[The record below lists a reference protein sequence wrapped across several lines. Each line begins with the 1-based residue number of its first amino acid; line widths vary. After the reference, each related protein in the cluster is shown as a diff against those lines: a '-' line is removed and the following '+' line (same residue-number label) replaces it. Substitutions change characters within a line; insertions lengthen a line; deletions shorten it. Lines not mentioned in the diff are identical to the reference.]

1 MRRRLLKYRIELFC
15 KKSNNIF
22 FIKQNKH
29 ILRTLLMDA
38 SANVLETLKKDLE
51 TRGEQ
56 QVLEMQKNKTISQ
69 EGVVNIMMEG
79 EKEFLEKIGRYM
91 SYTEMRSI
99 YG

>member
-1 MRRRLLKYRIELFC
+1 
-15 KKSNNIF
+15 
-22 FIKQNKH
+22 
-29 ILRTLLMDA
+29 MDA

>member
-1 MRRRLLKYRIELFC
+1 
-15 KKSNNIF
+15 
-22 FIKQNKH
+22 
-29 ILRTLLMDA
+29 MDA

-69 EGVVNIMMEG
+69 EGVVNIIKEG
-79 EKEFLEKIGRYM
+79 EKEFVEKMGRYM
-91 SYTEMRSI
+91 TYAEMRSI

>member
-1 MRRRLLKYRIELFC
+1 MY
-15 KKSNNIF
+15 
-22 FIKQNKH
+22 
-29 ILRTLLMDA
+29 A

-69 EGVVNIMMEG
+69 EGAVNIMMEG

>member
-1 MRRRLLKYRIELFC
+1 
-15 KKSNNIF
+15 
-22 FIKQNKH
+22 
-29 ILRTLLMDA
+29 MDA

-69 EGVVNIMMEG
+69 EGVVNIIKEG
-79 EKEFLEKIGRYM
+79 EKEFLEKMGRYM
-91 SYTEMRSI
+91 TYAEMRSI